1 MMQSPLTL
9 AAVGILVTALIAV
22 LTAVTDGSSLSRWER
37 ALVIAS
43 AVPVGVGVVWALWL
57 VPKLRTIGRRC
68 AAAVGLRS
76 VESAFAYVNPP
87 TKPLRVVGIAD
98 TVALVVPVDSRMT
111 IGAAFAVYSG
121 AGEVVGVVEV
131 RRIER
136 GEAHLLVVSRNDEEI
151 WGSIEERLR
160 KDDTP
165 PDLRVRLQ
173 SGETARTFAIEA
185 LQTWRAQ
192 R

>member
-1 MMQSPLTL
+1 MQSPLGL
-9 AAVGILVTALIAV
+9 AVVGILVTALIAV
-22 LTAVTDGSSLSRWER
+22 LAAVTDGSSLSRWER

-43 AVPVGVGVVWALWL
+43 AVPIGVGVVWALWL

-68 AAAVGLRS
+68 AATVGLRA

-87 TKPLRVVGIAD
+87 VKPVRVVGIAD
-98 TVALVVPVDSRMT
+98 TAALVVPAGSRMI
-111 IGAAFAVYSG
+111 IGAAFAVYGG

-131 RRIER
+131 GRIEQ
-136 GEAHLLVVSRNDEEI
+136 GEAYLLVVSRNDEEI
-151 WGSIEERLR
+151 WSSIEERLR

-173 SGETARTFAIEA
+173 SGETARTSAIEA

>member
-1 MMQSPLTL
+1 MQSPLGLT
-9 AAVGILVTALIAV
+9 AVGLLVTALIAV
-22 LTAVTDGSSLSRWER
+22 LTVVTDGSTLSRWER
-37 ALVIAS
+37 ALVIAL
-43 AVPVGVGVVWALWL
+43 AVPVGVGAVWTLWL

-68 AAAVGLRS
+68 AAAVGLRA
-76 VESAFAYVNPP
+76 VESAFAYVNPS

-98 TVALVVPVDSRMT
+98 TAALVVPVDSRMT
-111 IGAAFAVYSG
+111 IGAAFSVYGG
-121 AGEVVGVVEV
+121 AGEMVGVVEV
-131 RRIER
+131 GRIEQ
-136 GEAHLLVVSRNDEEI
+136 GEAYLLVVSRNDEEV

-165 PDLRVRLQ
+165 PDLRIRLQ
-173 SGETARTFAIEA
+173 SGETARTSAIEA